1 MGFKITFLGTG
12 GGRHTTMYQSR
23 STGGMLMEH
32 AGGIIHADP
41 GPSALVQMRKI
52 HYDPARTSSVIVS
65 HAHPD
70 HYSDAE
76 CVIEGMTYGGW
87 KKRGCLYGSR
97 TVIEGVDGLGPCLSK
112 YHMDIVSGTHIF
124 KPGDVLDI
132 DGLRTD
138 VCRAEHSDPTN
149 VGFKFNTDAGIVSYV
164 SDTSFSPEIAEQYKG
179 TRVLILPVTTP
190 WDLRIHYHLCTEDAA
205 KFASIVKPELT
216 VMIHFGIVIIR
227 RGPKNEAALIE
238 KHTGLRAVAAHDL
251 MTLDVGDDLVFGDAE
266 TYDDGEWIP
275 PSSV

>member
-12 GGRHTTMYQSR
+12 GGRHTTMYQAR

-32 AGGIIHADP
+32 PGGTIHVDP

-76 CVIEGMTYGGW
+76 CVLEGMTCGGW
-87 KKRGCLYGSR
+87 KKRGCLYGSP
-97 TVIEGVDGLGPCLSK
+97 TVIDGEGGLGPCVSR
-112 YHMDIVSGTHIF
+112 YHQSIVSGTRVF
-124 KPGDVLDI
+124 RPGDVLDI
-132 DGLRTD
+132 DGLRTE

-149 VGFKFNTDAGIVSYV
+149 VGFRFHTDAGVVSYV
-164 SDTSFSPEIAEQYKG
+164 SDTSFSPEIAVQYRG
-179 TRVLILPVTTP
+179 SRVLILPVTTP

-205 KFASIVKPELT
+205 KFMSVVKPELT
-216 VMIHFGIVIIR
+216 VMIHFGIVMIK
-227 RGPKNEAALIE
+227 RGPETEAALAE
-238 KHTGLRAVAAHDL
+238 ERTGLRAVAARDL
-251 MTLDVGDDLVFGDAE
+251 MTLDLGNEVVFGDAM
-266 TYDDGEWIP
+266 TYNDDWVP
-275 PSSV
+275 PSSI